1 MTKAD
6 KKVCRLT
13 DRQGDKQLDRQV
25 VRQTDDK
32 SRQEGMQADR
42 QTDKVMKGRTSQ
54 ETWKSSTMM
63 ER

>member
-25 VRQTDDK
+25 VRQTDEKK
-32 SRQEGMQADR
+32 SRQ
-42 QTDKVMKGRTSQ
+42 
-54 ETWKSSTMM
+54 
-63 ER
+63 